1 MTMLETNTN
10 NAIRL
15 YGVAFERPNMKCPFC
30 GVEMIHGYLN
40 CGMTLW
46 STKKH
51 KISFLL
57 DDNEE
62 YALQLGRPLTSPHHV
77 ESDCCPKCKRII
89 IDSSDYMNNIECMPT

>member
-1 MTMLETNTN
+1 
-10 NAIRL
+10 
-15 YGVAFERPNMKCPFC
+15 MKCPFC

-57 DDNEE
+57 DDNEK
-62 YALQLGRPLTSPHHV
+62 YALQLGRPLA
-77 ESDCCPKCKRII
+77 I
-89 IDSSDYMNNIECMPT
+89 M

>member
-1 MTMLETNTN
+1 MN
-10 NAIRL
+10 
-15 YGVAFERPNMKCPFC
+15 CPYC

-51 KISFLL
+51 KISLL
-57 DDNEE
+57 IDNDEK
-62 YALQLGRPLTSPHHV
+62 YALQLGRPMVSPHHV